1 MKTHKRLPKAL
12 LPHPR
17 HKGSIV
23 RNQVHGELNRQFEH
37 QEVVLLVGMPAI
49 GKTTC
54 AVQYAESHVGTQY
67 DHLIWLNL
75 QQHPYEL
82 ATTLALRLA
91 EHTDRHIT
99 PKIDHQNCEQHLTSL
114 LLQCSGATDGKLLL
128 VLDHFTQSLFT
139 DDVLHTTVLGDQ
151 WDILVVCTHP
161 DDLPG
166 FPSVMVPSLT
176 LEESVSLFG
185 SGYQGCET
193 ATSYNDIKE
202 LCTLLEGHPFV
213 IVLYANLLSANP
225 ELTVQKLI
233 HHVQLRAISPD
244 FISRINTH
252 YDKIKQKKEE
262 VSLLHILKNTFLNQ
276 LALTPIEIDVLK
288 LFCLLPERY
297 YRYCE
302 LKKFVIPDKNYPFLL
317 SDALES
323 LSQKGL
329 ISKVGDCF
337 KCPEVIK
344 LVVYLTYW
352 VDSHDIQNAVQ
363 VIISGLE
370 YESAAEFKEQIK
382 YLQICEYLLRFTF
395 EQHALMAKLYH
406 ALNELYD
413 TLGDH
418 TKAVYFVQKELNVLS
433 LWPQA
438 DEPQLADAYNRLGVS
453 YLYTQQYLLSFE
465 HLKKALELKIKI
477 YGYQHYLTGRTIMNM
492 AALYVSTS
500 NVEAGHAYLDEAE
513 RILTEDVCNAAKE
526 KDLFHLYNLKGEAYC
541 VQRAF
546 DLALTNYTKA
556 LTLID
561 EWTGHKEPD
570 MHMCYEKI
578 ALCHL
583 QSGKAT
589 DAEEWALKSLQLKLE
604 LLGDGHP
611 YVGDAHYVMAILQK
625 KEGLEPL
632 AQLHFDN
639 FSEIYHMNGM
649 AGNQVFLDRC
659 QEFLDVK
666 KNEKMWLPAQGL

>member
-262 VSLLHILKNTFLNQ
+262 V
-276 LALTPIEIDVLK
+276 
-288 LFCLLPERY
+288 
-297 YRYCE
+297 
-302 LKKFVIPDKNYPFLL
+302 
-317 SDALES
+317 
-323 LSQKGL
+323 
-329 ISKVGDCF
+329 
-337 KCPEVIK
+337 
-344 LVVYLTYW
+344 
-352 VDSHDIQNAVQ
+352 
-363 VIISGLE
+363 VIIRRN
-370 YESAAEFKEQIK
+370 
-382 YLQICEYLLRFTF
+382 RF
-395 EQHALMAKLYH
+395 
-406 ALNELYD
+406 
-413 TLGDH
+413 
-418 TKAVYFVQKELNVLS
+418 
-433 LWPQA
+433 
-438 DEPQLADAYNRLGVS
+438 
-453 YLYTQQYLLSFE
+453 
-465 HLKKALELKIKI
+465 
-477 YGYQHYLTGRTIMNM
+477 
-492 AALYVSTS
+492 
-500 NVEAGHAYLDEAE
+500 
-513 RILTEDVCNAAKE
+513 
-526 KDLFHLYNLKGEAYC
+526 
-541 VQRAF
+541 
-546 DLALTNYTKA
+546 
-556 LTLID
+556 
-561 EWTGHKEPD
+561 
-570 MHMCYEKI
+570 
-578 ALCHL
+578 
-583 QSGKAT
+583 
-589 DAEEWALKSLQLKLE
+589 
-604 LLGDGHP
+604 
-611 YVGDAHYVMAILQK
+611 
-625 KEGLEPL
+625 EGLELDDDSNTFINNTTSSIPKQSS
-632 AQLHFDN
+632 ANKSHVTAYSTVDN
-639 FSEIYHMNGM
+639 SINDDGFITIERKISKNDIYKP
-649 AGNQVFLDRC
+649 
-659 QEFLDVK
+659 K
-666 KNEKMWLPAQGL
+666 KNRT